1 MGEKKLIFCIIICV
15 IILLI
20 IFIMYWRRNAVNEL
34 SPNLNSTVSTENLN
48 YEIDIPEIERSKDKV
63 KMTIKEGTLT
73 KNGATVIIHDENE
86 IPYNYD
92 EWYLIYKM
100 EGSEWK
106 LVEPIDPDYIVDAIA
121 LMVDPNTHE
130 IEFDIDWSKV
140 FGELENGRYMLV
152 KELDYQ
158 DYITVEFNIE

>member
-1 MGEKKLIFCIIICV
+1 MKKGILIFSIIICV

-73 KNGATVIIHDENE
+73 RNGATVIIHDDNEN
-86 IPYNYD
+86 PYIYGND
-92 EWYLIYKM
+92 YLIYRM
-100 EGSEWK
+100 EENEWK

-130 IEFDIDWSKV
+130 IEFDTDWSKV

>member
-48 YEIDIPEIERSKDKV
+48 YDIDIPEIERSKDKV

-73 KNGATVIIHDENE
+73 RNGATVIIHDDNEN
-86 IPYNYD
+86 PYIYGND
-92 EWYLIYKM
+92 YLIYRM
-100 EGSEWK
+100 EENEWK

>member
-1 MGEKKLIFCIIICV
+1 MKKGILIFSIIICV
-15 IILLI
+15 IILII

-73 KNGATVIIHDENE
+73 RNGATVIIHDDNEN
-86 IPYNYD
+86 PYIYGND
-92 EWYLIYKM
+92 YLIYRM
-100 EGSEWK
+100 EENEWK

>member
-15 IILLI
+15 IILII

-106 LVEPIDPDYIVDAIA
+106 LVEPIDPDAIISELA
-121 LMVDPNTHE
+121 QISDPNIHE
-130 IEFDIDWSKV
+130 IKFDIDWSKD
-140 FGELENGRYMLV
+140 FGELESGRYMLV
-152 KELDYQ
+152 KELGQ
-158 DYITVEFNIE
+158 DYITVEFSIK